1 VMDAAAAGSTPPAG
15 SKRLHWIDW
24 LRVGAIG
31 GIFVF
36 HSLRPFSSEG
46 WHVTNA
52 QTSELL
58 TVVTAFFWTFGL
70 AVLFLLAGVGVRFA
84 LRKRTWRVFLGE
96 RTARLLVPFVVG
108 TLLLAPIQA
117 LIEGTHKGTFDGPLT
132 AFPAWWFAS
141 LGWVA
146 VSGFSP
152 SVFGVGYHLWFLGF
166 LFALSVIALPLC
178 SWLMSRRG
186 TQAIAALAG
195 RAAAVPG
202 ATLGFAL
209 PIGVL
214 LVAGVPLGSDE
225 HDWAEFLWYFGYF
238 LTGFVLLSDER
249 FIPAV
254 RRDGPI
260 ALVVALATTAALV
273 GLGIGE
279 WLVSAADRGLDWRF
293 APAAGLF
300 ALEGWAWTV
309 VILNIGIRVAGLQRP
324 VSPRL
329 GDAVLPVYVIHQPVI
344 LAVAFFVVQW
354 PLGILPKWLV
364 VLGISAVVTLALV
377 ELALRM
383 SVARVLLGARA
394 RPAASVAPAPAR
406 MAADEPPIAPSAR
419 PHHARPR

>member
-1 VMDAAAAGSTPPAG
+1 MDASAARPGSPAG
-15 SKRLHWIDW
+15 PTRLHWIDW

-52 QTSELL
+52 QTSESLA
-58 TVVTAFFWTFGL
+58 VVTAFFWTFGL

-96 RTARLLVPFVVG
+96 RTARLLVPFGVG
-108 TLLLAPIQA
+108 TLLLAPVQA
-117 LIEGTHKGTFDGPLT
+117 LIEGTHEGTFDGPLT
-132 AFPAWWFAS
+132 AFPGWWIAS

-146 VSGFSP
+146 DSGFSP

-166 LFALSVIALPLC
+166 LFAFSVIGLPPC
-178 SWLMSRRG
+178 AWLMSRRG
-186 TQAIAALAG
+186 TETVAALA
-195 RAAAVPG
+195 RRVAAVPG
-202 ATLGFAL
+202 ASLGFAL
-209 PIGVL
+209 PIGAL

-238 LTGFVLLSDER
+238 LTGFVLVSDER

-293 APAAGLF
+293 VPAAGLF
-300 ALEGWAWTV
+300 ALEGWAWTLV
-309 VILNIGIRVAGLQRP
+309 VVNIGLRFARLQRP
-324 VSPRL
+324 VSQRL
-329 GDAVLPVYVIHQPVI
+329 GDAILPVYVIHQPVI
-344 LAVAFFVVQW
+344 LGVAFFVVQW

-364 VLGISAVVTLALV
+364 VFGISAVVTLGLV
-377 ELALRM
+377 ELTLRAP
-383 SVARVLLGARA
+383 VTRVLLGARS
-394 RPAASVAPAPAR
+394 RPTLPAARQPIGAGASDGDAMERLAR
-406 MAADEPPIAPSAR
+406 A
-419 PHHARPR
+419 HHAPPR

>member
-1 VMDAAAAGSTPPAG
+1 MDAAAAGSGPPAG
-15 SKRLHWIDW
+15 STRLHWIDW

-31 GIFVF
+31 GILIF

-58 TVVTAFFWTFGL
+58 AVVTAFFWTFGL

-84 LRKRTWRVFLGE
+84 LRKRTWRVFLRE

-108 TLLLAPIQA
+108 TLLLAPTQA
-117 LIEGTHKGTFDGPLT
+117 FIEGTHNGTFDGPLT
-132 AFPAWWFAS
+132 AFPGWWIAS

-146 VSGFSP
+146 DSGFSP

-166 LFALSVIALPLC
+166 LFAFSVIALPLC

-186 TQAIAALAG
+186 RDAIAALAA
-195 RAAAVPG
+195 RVAAVPG

-238 LTGFVLLSDER
+238 MTGFVLLSDER

-260 ALVVALATTAALV
+260 ALVVAVATTAALI

-279 WLVSAADRGLDWRF
+279 WLVSAADRGLDWSF
-293 APAAGLF
+293 VPAAGVF
-300 ALEGWAWTV
+300 ALEGWAWTI
-309 VILNIGIRVAGLQRP
+309 VILNVGIRVAGLQRP
-324 VSPRL
+324 VSPRI

-354 PLGILPKWLV
+354 PLGILPKWLA

-377 ELALRM
+377 GLALRM
-383 SVARVLLGARA
+383 PITRVLLGARA
-394 RPAASVAPAPAR
+394 RPAAPVAPEPAR

-419 PHHARPR
+419 PDHARPR

>member
-1 VMDAAAAGSTPPAG
+1 MDAAAAGSGHPAG
-15 SKRLHWIDW
+15 SQRLHWIDW

-58 TVVTAFFWTFGL
+58 TTVTAFFWTFGL
-70 AVLFLLAGVGVRFA
+70 AVLFLLAGVGARFA
-84 LRKRTWRVFLGE
+84 LRKRTWREFLAE

-108 TLLLAPIQA
+108 TLLLAPFQA
-117 LIEGTHKGTFDGPLT
+117 LIEGTHEGTFDGPLA
-132 AFPAWWFAS
+132 AFPGWWIAS
-141 LGWVA
+141 LGWA
-146 VSGFSP
+146 ADSGFSP

-166 LFALSVIALPLC
+166 LFAFSVIALPLC
-178 SWLMSRRG
+178 AWLMGRRG
-186 TQAIAALAG
+186 TDAIAALAG
-195 RAAAVPG
+195 RVAAVPG

-260 ALVVALATTAALV
+260 ALVVALATTAALI
-273 GLGIGE
+273 GLGIAE

-293 APAAGLF
+293 APAAGVF

-354 PLGILPKWLV
+354 PLGILPKWLA

-377 ELALRM
+377 ELALRIP
-383 SVARVLLGARA
+383 VARVLLGARP
-394 RPAASVAPAPAR
+394 RPAAPVAAAPAR
-406 MAADEPPIAPSAR
+406 RAVDEPPIAPSAKTR
-419 PHHARPR
+419 HARPR